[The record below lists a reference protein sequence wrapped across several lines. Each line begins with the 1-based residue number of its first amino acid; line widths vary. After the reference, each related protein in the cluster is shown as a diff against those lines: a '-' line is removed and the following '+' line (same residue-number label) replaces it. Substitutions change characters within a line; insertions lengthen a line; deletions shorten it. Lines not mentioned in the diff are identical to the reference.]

1 MVCGFYFFSFFVQYF
16 QIMHSW
22 NLEYNLI
29 AYKYNMQA
37 QSSEAEVLQNT
48 LMLRKWRGGGGGG
61 GGGGHKVP
69 I

>member
-1 MVCGFYFFSFFVQYF
+1 MVCGIYFFSFFVPYF

-22 NLEYNLI
+22 NLECTLI

-37 QSSEAEVLQNT
+37 QSSEDEVLQNT
-48 LMLRKWRGGGGGG
+48 LMLRKWLGGGGE
-61 GGGGHKVP
+61 GGGHKVP